1 MDIKVSVI
9 IPVFNVEKYI
19 AQTLESVV
27 NQSLKEI
34 EIIIFD
40 NGSSDK
46 TIPIIED
53 FQKKDDR
60 IILHKSSV
68 NLKQGLAR
76 NICVLE
82 AKGKYIFFIDGDD
95 YMAQNCLEKMY
106 GKIEKDQTD
115 ITICAW
121 NQFDDETGKILKH
134 PYSKLLQ
141 IPKEFDDK
149 PFNWKDIKYTVFW
162 QTSVPWDK
170 IYKKDFLITKKVEF
184 PGGIFFEDNV
194 FVYDALFKAEK
205 ISILRDELMFYRV
218 NRGLA
223 VTNRRDET
231 FFDYLKIFNMIG
243 DNLKKIGIYDE
254 MKHLYLDYKIITL
267 YWWFKKIKLP
277 YKKRF
282 FEMIKADFKQI
293 QITKKDREQVR
304 NRTNFLLSRFTKM
317 PFFVYYPLFFFLDK
331 IFRIEWGV
339 KNFNIVLFSSYEKY
353 FERK

>member
-19 AQTLESVV
+19 AQTLESVIY
-27 NQSLKEI
+27 QTLTDI
-34 EIIIFD
+34 EIICFD
-40 NGSSDK
+40 NGSTDN
-46 TIPIIED
+46 TIKIIEE
-53 FQKKDDR
+53 FQEKDKR

-76 NICVLE
+76 NICVNT
-82 AKGKYIFFIDGDD
+82 ARGKYIFFIDGDD
-95 YMAQNCLEKMY
+95 YMALNCLEKMY
-106 GKIEKDQTD
+106 NKIEQDNSD

-121 NQFDDETGKILKH
+121 NQFDDETGKIIEH

-141 IPKEFDDK
+141 IPPEFDNK
-149 PFNWKDIKYTVFW
+149 PFNWRDIKYTVFW

-218 NRGLA
+218 NRGFA

-243 DNLKKIGIYDE
+243 DNLKKIGLYDE

-293 QITKKDREQVR
+293 QMTKKDRAHVR
-304 NRTNFLLSRFTKM
+304 NRTNFLYSRFTKM
-317 PFFVYYPLFFFLDK
+317 PFFVYYPFFFFLDK
-331 IFRIEWGV
+331 IFRIEKGV
-339 KNFNIVLFSSYEKY
+339 KTWNITLFASYEKY
-353 FERK
+353 FEKK